1 MLRSFNSFVH
11 AVSARYLLLAMIDG
25 CLRLEW
31 VSGAVGRTGSAPKR
45 HKIATYAIS
54 PVNPVRNF
62 LPALRCIRVCRP
74 QPSRAATP
82 RHADALRPSLSE
94 DRRQPLRRRRRR
106 RRRRAGPPPQAR
118 PTPPPSPHRCPAH
131 YPPSAE
137 DRRRRERRRVRGAGV
152 AGPPGLGVGAGMGPR
167 RGGVAGGEGAAAGVA
182 GPEAGWRA
190 AFLAAP

>member
-1 MLRSFNSFVH
+1 
-11 AVSARYLLLAMIDG
+11 MIDG

-45 HKIATYAIS
+45 PKIATYAIS

-94 DRRQPLRRRRRR
+94 ESPRTEGNHYAAAAAAAAAARGRRLRPDRRRHRLPT
-106 RRRRAGPPPQAR
+106 AAR
-118 PTPPPSPHRCPAH
+118 PTIRPGRKIVGGGSGGGSAGPESPGRT
-131 YPPSAE
+131 
-137 DRRRRERRRVRGAGV
+137 GAGWK
-152 AGPPGLGVGAGMGPR
+152 PGWDRCWGAW
-167 RGGVAGGEGAAAGVA
+167 RGREGAAAGVA
-182 GPEAGWRA
+182 RPEAGWRA